1 MRPLKIIISA
11 FGPYADK
18 TVIDMEKLGT
28 SGLYLITGD
37 TGAGKTTIFDAITY
51 ALYDKTSGDK
61 RNATMMRSKYA
72 KPETPTFVELEF
84 ECKDNVYK
92 IIRVPS
98 YERPAKRGNKM
109 TIEQASVE
117 LYLPDGTVLNK
128 KTDVDAKII
137 DIIGIG
143 FDKFIGI
150 AMIAQGD
157 FLKLILANTNERMKI
172 FREIFKTSLYE
183 NIQNKLKSDLADINS
198 EYSNLKSSIN
208 QHISGAV
215 CDEDS
220 EFFLKLEKAK
230 KGEISFE
237 ETLSLIKEI
246 LNKDVLKQDDL
257 KETDAKIQKEIT
269 DVNIVLNQAN
279 ELEKDKETLEDKN
292 KDFAIVE
299 KNFKLA
305 KESFEEQEKN
315 QAEVL
320 KLNEE
325 IIKFNEKLKSYDEL
339 ENALDF
345 VNDKRTKIN
354 ENNTKSGETENK
366 IKNLTEQIKNAEEL
380 FEKVKNSLVEK
391 QKLEQISKE
400 LDDKKEQI
408 KSAHSTYKQCKALEK
423 DYEKA
428 VVEYKNAKVVSQK
441 DDDIYNSN
449 YKAFLDE
456 QAGVLAQNLKENEPC
471 PVCGSVTH
479 PKLACLS
486 SSAPSEQELE
496 NLKTNSENSKSLL
509 EEKSRVC
516 SEILVQIKEKKQL
529 CIEKISVFAEKCEF
543 ENAMNIMKEVSEKLK
558 ILLDENEEKIK
569 VVDEQVKEKEKIE
582 KDLPKLKVNLE
593 EFNLRLT
600 ELSKEQV
607 LFENEV
613 KNKTELIEKLKK
625 GLDFE
630 DKTNANNHLTALKS
644 SRDKMVENYNN
655 SKKEFEKVKSKFD
668 ELTGSIKALSERIQK
683 SKSVDKE
690 SEVEK
695 LNSLVQEKNVLDEQL
710 SQLDIRVAT
719 NKNVINNITKQSK
732 VLIETEKKFECVK
745 SLSDTANGKLVG
757 KDRIMFETYVQMT
770 YFDNII
776 NRANT
781 RLMMMSNGQYEL
793 IRSEF
798 AEDKKSQSGLELN
811 VIDHYNGSQ
820 RSVKTLSGGEAF
832 KASLSLALGLSDEI
846 MSSCGGIKIDTMFVD
861 EGFGSLD
868 EQSLSQAI
876 TALLKLSQSN
886 RLVGIISHVAELKQ
900 RIDKMIVVKKDK
912 SGGSKTEII
921 A

>member
-1 MRPLKIIISA
+1 M
-11 FGPYADK
+11 
-18 TVIDMEKLGT
+18 
-28 SGLYLITGD
+28 
-37 TGAGKTTIFDAITY
+37 
-51 ALYDKTSGDK
+51 
-61 RNATMMRSKYA
+61 
-72 KPETPTFVELEF
+72 
-84 ECKDNVYK
+84 
-92 IIRVPS
+92 
-98 YERPAKRGNKM
+98 
-109 TIEQASVE
+109 
-117 LYLPDGTVLNK
+117 
-128 KTDVDAKII
+128 
-137 DIIGIG
+137 
-143 FDKFIGI
+143 
-150 AMIAQGD
+150 
-157 FLKLILANTNERMKI
+157 
-172 FREIFKTSLYE
+172 
-183 NIQNKLKSDLADINS
+183 
-198 EYSNLKSSIN
+198 
-208 QHISGAV
+208 
-215 CDEDS
+215 
-220 EFFLKLEKAK
+220 
-230 KGEISFE
+230 
-237 ETLSLIKEI
+237 
-246 LNKDVLKQDDL
+246 
-257 KETDAKIQKEIT
+257 
-269 DVNIVLNQAN
+269 
-279 ELEKDKETLEDKN
+279 
-292 KDFAIVE
+292 
-299 KNFKLA
+299 
-305 KESFEEQEKN
+305 
-315 QAEVL
+315 
-320 KLNEE
+320 
-325 IIKFNEKLKSYDEL
+325 
-339 ENALDF
+339 
-345 VNDKRTKIN
+345 
-354 ENNTKSGETENK
+354 
-366 IKNLTEQIKNAEEL
+366 
-380 FEKVKNSLVEK
+380 
-391 QKLEQISKE
+391 
-400 LDDKKEQI
+400 
-408 KSAHSTYKQCKALEK
+408 
-423 DYEKA
+423 
-428 VVEYKNAKVVSQK
+428 
-441 DDDIYNSN
+441 
-449 YKAFLDE
+449 
-456 QAGVLAQNLKENEPC
+456 
-471 PVCGSVTH
+471 
-479 PKLACLS
+479 
-486 SSAPSEQELE
+486 
-496 NLKTNSENSKSLL
+496 L

-529 CIEKISVFAEKCEF
+529 CIEKISVFAKKCEF
-543 ENAMNIMKEVSEKLK
+543 ENAMNVMKEVSEKLK

-569 VVDEQVKEKEKIE
+569 VVNEQVKEKEKIE

-630 DKTNANNHLTALKS
+630 DKTKANNHLTALKN

-683 SKSVDKE
+683 LKSVDKE

-695 LNSLVQEKNVLDEQL
+695 LNSLIQEKNVLDEQL

-900 RIDKMIVVKKDK
+900 RIDKMIIVKKDK
-912 SGGSKTEII
+912 SGGSKIEII